1 MSILNNIFNPGG
13 ETRSSQSISAGSM
26 APFIISGNSLK
37 PAELVSADVALKNS
51 DLYAVTSLISADIA
65 GAKFQGNSP
74 FIDLLNQPSTKVA
87 SYNHWQ
93 TYLLNVLLNG
103 NGIMLIKRKPDGTPV
118 ELINVPTSSVV
129 IDLDDVTGEIT
140 YKVSSVAGLLQ
151 GGTYSASDV
160 IHTRIMAY
168 GSNPLDNLLGHSP
181 LESLSTELQQQAVS
195 NRLSLATI
203 RNAINPATVLK
214 LPEAGQMTDE
224 AKEAVR
230 KSFES
235 ANSGDNSGR
244 TIILD
249 ETANLSSISINA
261 DVAKYLSQLDWG
273 RTQVAKAFGI
283 PDSYLNGT
291 GDQQSSINMISALY
305 VNGLNKYIEPMLSEL
320 NMKLGGGINIDM
332 QSITDYGNQQLTT
345 NLINLVDKG
354 IVNPQEAHTILQSK
368 GVI

>member
-1 MSILNNIFNPGG
+1 MNILNSIFNPTG
-13 ETRSSQSISAGSM
+13 EVRSSQSIGTGNL
-26 APFIISGNSLK
+26 APFIIAGNSLK

-65 GAKFQGNSP
+65 GAPFKGNSP
-74 FIDLLNQPSTKVA
+74 FIDLLNHPSTKVA

-103 NGIMLIKRKPDGTPV
+103 NGIMLIKRKQDGTPV

-140 YKVSSVAGLLQ
+140 YKVSSFSGLQ

-168 GSNPLDNLLGHSP
+168 GSNPLDNLLGRSP
-181 LESLSTELQQQAVS
+181 LESLATELQQQAVS

-249 ETANLSSISINA
+249 ETANLSSISVNA
-261 DVAKYLSQLDWG
+261 DIAKYLTSMDWG
-273 RTQVAKAFGI
+273 REQIAKAFGV
-283 PDSYLNGT
+283 PDSYLNGS

-332 QSITDYGNQQLTT
+332 QSILDYGNQQLTT

-354 IVNPQEAHTILQSK
+354 IVDSMEAHTILQSK

>member
-1 MSILNNIFNPGG
+1 MSLLNNIFNPGV
-13 ETRSSQSISAGSM
+13 ELRSSQSISAGSM
-26 APFIISGNSLK
+26 APFIITGNSLK

-51 DLYAVTSLISADIA
+51 DLYAVTSLISSDIA

-74 FIDLLNQPSTKVA
+74 FIELLNQPSTKVA

-103 NGIMLIKRKPDGTPV
+103 NGIMLIKRDQDGTPV

-140 YKVSSVAGLLQ
+140 YKVNSVSGSQ
-151 GGTYSASDV
+151 GGTYSANDV

-214 LPEAGQMTDE
+214 LPQAGQMTDE

-261 DVAKYLSQLDWG
+261 DIAKYLTSMDWG
-273 RTQVAKAFGI
+273 REQVAKSYGI

-291 GDQQSSINMISALY
+291 GDQQSSLNMISALY

-320 NMKLGGGINIDM
+320 NMKLGGSINIDM
-332 QSITDYGNQQLTT
+332 QSITDYGNQQLTS

-354 IVNPQEAHTILQSK
+354 IVGTSEAHELLLKK

>member
-13 ETRSSQSISAGSM
+13 ETRSSQSVSAGSM

-65 GAKFQGNSP
+65 GAPFKGNSP
-74 FIDLLNQPSTKVA
+74 FIDLLNKPSTKVA

-103 NGIMLIKRKPDGTPV
+103 NGIMLIKRDQNGTPV
-118 ELINVPTSSVV
+118 ELINVPTSSVI

-140 YKVSSVAGLLQ
+140 YKVNSFTGVQ
-151 GGTYSASDV
+151 TGTYPASDV

-214 LPEAGQMTDE
+214 LPEAGLMTDE

-249 ETANLSSISINA
+249 ETANLSSISVNA
-261 DVAKYLSQLDWG
+261 DIAKYLTSMDWG
-273 RTQVAKAFGI
+273 REQIAKAFGV
-283 PDSYLNGT
+283 PDSYLNGN
-291 GDQQSSINMISALY
+291 GDQQSSIQMTTALY
-305 VNGLNKYIEPMLSEL
+305 VNGLNRYIEPMLSEI
-320 NMKLGGGINIDM
+320 NMKLGGNISIDM
-332 QSITDYGNQQLTT
+332 QSITDYGNQKLTT

-354 IVNPQEAHTILQSK
+354 IVNPEQANTILQSK

>member
-1 MSILNNIFNPGG
+1 MSLLNSIFNPTG
-13 ETRSSQSISAGSM
+13 ETRSSRSVSAGSM
-26 APFIISGNSLK
+26 APFIISGSSMQ
-37 PAELVSADVALKNS
+37 PAELVSAEVALKNS
-51 DLYAVTSLISADIA
+51 DLYAVTSLISSDIA
-65 GAKFQGNSP
+65 GASFKGDSP
-74 FIDLLNQPSTKVA
+74 FIELLNSPSDNVS

-103 NGIMLIKRKPDGTPV
+103 NGIMLIKRGQDGTPIS
-118 ELINVPTSSVV
+118 LINVPTGSVT
-129 IDLDDVTGEIT
+129 IDMNDVTGVVT
-140 YKVSSVAGLLQ
+140 YKINDYIGLQ
-151 GGTYSASDV
+151 SGTYSASDV

-168 GSNPLDNLLGHSP
+168 GSNQLDNLLGHSP
-181 LESLSTELQQQAVS
+181 LESLATELQQQTVS
-195 NRLSLATI
+195 NRLSLATL

-230 KSFES
+230 KNFEK

-273 RTQVAKAFGI
+273 RTQIAKAFGV

-305 VNGLNKYIEPMLSEL
+305 VNGLNKYIEPMLSEI
-320 NMKLGGGINIDM
+320 NTKLGGGINIDM
-332 QSITDYGNQQLTT
+332 QSIIDYGNQQLTT

-354 IVNPQEAHTILQSK
+354 IVATEEAHDILLSK

>member
-1 MSILNNIFNPGG
+1 MSLLNNIFNPGV
-13 ETRSSQSISAGSM
+13 ELRSSQSIIAGSM
-26 APFIISGNSLK
+26 APFIITGNSLK

-51 DLYAVTSLISADIA
+51 DLYAVTSLISSDIA

-74 FIDLLNQPSTKVA
+74 FIELLNQPSTKVA

-103 NGIMLIKRKPDGTPV
+103 NGIMLIKRDQDGTPV

-129 IDLDDVTGEIT
+129 IDLDDVTGAIT
-140 YKVSSVAGLLQ
+140 YKVNSFPGIQ
-151 GGTYSASDV
+151 GGTYSANDV

-214 LPEAGQMTDE
+214 LPQAGQMTDE

-261 DVAKYLSQLDWG
+261 DIAKYLTSMDWG
-273 RTQVAKAFGI
+273 REQVAKSYGI

-291 GDQQSSINMISALY
+291 GDQQSSLNMISALY

-320 NMKLGGGINIDM
+320 NMKLGGSINIDM
-332 QSITDYGNQQLTT
+332 QSITDYGNQQLTS

-354 IVNPQEAHTILQSK
+354 IVGTSEAHELLLKK

>member
-1 MSILNNIFNPGG
+1 MSILNSVFNPIG
-13 ETRSSQSISAGSM
+13 ETRSSQSVSAGSM

-51 DLYAVTSLISADIA
+51 DLYAVTSLISSDIA

-74 FIDLLNQPSTKVA
+74 FIKLLNEPSTKVA

-103 NGIMLIKRKPDGTPV
+103 NGIMIIKRNPSGEPV
-118 ELINVPTSSVV
+118 ELVNIPTSSVV
-129 IDLDDVTGEIT
+129 INLDDQTGVIT
-140 YKVSSVAGLLQ
+140 YKVNSFVGLQ
-151 GGTYSASDV
+151 GGTYSSSDV

-168 GSNPLDNLLGHSP
+168 GSNQLDNFLGHSP
-181 LESLSTELQQQAVS
+181 LESLATELQQQTVS
-195 NRLSLATI
+195 NRLSLATL

-214 LPEAGQMTDE
+214 LPEAGQMSDE

-230 KSFES
+230 KNFEK

-273 RTQVAKAFGI
+273 RTQIAKAFGV

-305 VNGLNKYIEPMLSEL
+305 VNGLNKYIEPMLSEI
-320 NMKLGGGINIDM
+320 NTKLGGNISIDM
-332 QSITDYGNQQLTT
+332 QSIIDYGNQQLTT
-345 NLINLVDKG
+345 NLINLVDQG
-354 IVNPQEAHTILQSK
+354 IVATEEAHDILLSK

>member
-1 MSILNNIFNPGG
+1 
-13 ETRSSQSISAGSM
+13 
-26 APFIISGNSLK
+26 
-37 PAELVSADVALKNS
+37 
-51 DLYAVTSLISADIA
+51 
-65 GAKFQGNSP
+65 
-74 FIDLLNQPSTKVA
+74 
-87 SYNHWQ
+87 
-93 TYLLNVLLNG
+93 
-103 NGIMLIKRKPDGTPV
+103 MLIKRDQDGTPV

-129 IDLDDVTGEIT
+129 IDLDDVTGAIT
-140 YKVSSVAGLLQ
+140 YKVNSFPGIQ
-151 GGTYSASDV
+151 GGTYSANDV

-214 LPEAGQMTDE
+214 LPQAGQMTDE

-261 DVAKYLSQLDWG
+261 DIAKYLTSMDWG
-273 RTQVAKAFGI
+273 REQVAKSYGI

-291 GDQQSSINMISALY
+291 GDQQSSLNMISALY

-320 NMKLGGGINIDM
+320 NMKLGGSINIDM
-332 QSITDYGNQQLTT
+332 QSITDYGNQQLTS

-354 IVNPQEAHTILQSK
+354 IVGTSEAHELLLKK

>member
-1 MSILNNIFNPGG
+1 MNILNSIFNPSG
-13 ETRSSQSISAGSM
+13 EVRSSQSIGTSNL
-26 APFIISGNSLK
+26 APFVISGNSLK
-37 PAELVSADVALKNS
+37 PAELVSANVALKNS

-65 GAKFQGNSP
+65 GAPFKGNSP
-74 FIDLLNQPSTKVA
+74 FIELLNQPSTKVS

-140 YKVSSVAGLLQ
+140 YKVNSFAGLQ
-151 GGTYSASDV
+151 SGTYPASDV

-273 RTQVAKAFGI
+273 RTQIAKAFGI
-283 PDSYLNGT
+283 PDSYLNGS
-291 GDQQSSINMISALY
+291 GDQQSSLNMISALY
-305 VNGLNKYIEPMLSEL
+305 VNGLNKYIVPMLSEL

-354 IVNPQEAHTILQSK
+354 IVNPEQANTILQSK

>member
-1 MSILNNIFNPGG
+1 MSLLNNIFNPGG
-13 ETRSSQSISAGSM
+13 ETRSSQSVSAGSM
-26 APFIISGNSLK
+26 APFIITGNSLK

-65 GAKFQGNSP
+65 GAPFKGNSP

-93 TYLLNVLLNG
+93 TYLLNILLNG

-140 YKVSSVAGLLQ
+140 YKVNSFAGVQ
-151 GGTYSASDV
+151 TGTYPASDV

-168 GSNPLDNLLGHSP
+168 GSNPLDNLLGRSP
-181 LESLSTELQQQAVS
+181 LESLATELQQQAVS

-214 LPEAGQMTDE
+214 LPQAGQMTDE

-261 DVAKYLSQLDWG
+261 DIAKYLTSMDWG
-273 RTQVAKAFGI
+273 RTQIAKAFGV

-291 GDQQSSINMISALY
+291 GDQQSSLSMISALY
-305 VNGLNKYIEPMLSEL
+305 VNGLNRYIEPMLSEI

-332 QSITDYGNQQLTT
+332 QSILDYGNQQLTS

-354 IVNPQEAHTILQSK
+354 IVDSMEAHTILQSK

>member
-1 MSILNNIFNPGG
+1 MSLLNNIFNPTGM
-13 ETRSSQSISAGSM
+13 TRSSQSVSAGSM
-26 APFIISGNSLK
+26 APFIIAGNSLK

-51 DLYAVTSLISADIA
+51 DLYAVTSLISSDIA

-74 FIDLLNQPSTKVA
+74 FVELLNQPSTKVA

-103 NGIMLIKRKPDGTPV
+103 NGLMLIKRKPDGTPV
-118 ELINVPTSSVV
+118 ELVNVPTQSVV
-129 IDLDDVTGEIT
+129 IDLYDVTGEIT
-140 YKVSSVAGLLQ
+140 YKVNSFAGLQ

-273 RTQVAKAFGI
+273 RTQITKVFGI

-320 NMKLGGGINIDM
+320 NMKLGGNISIDM
-332 QSITDYGNQQLTT
+332 QSITDYGSRQLTS

-354 IVNPQEAHTILQSK
+354 IVGTEEAHTILQSK

>member
-1 MSILNNIFNPGG
+1 MSILNNIFNPTG
-13 ETRSSQSISAGSM
+13 ELRASQSVSAGSM
-26 APFIISGNSLK
+26 APFIITGNSLK

-65 GAKFQGNSP
+65 GAPFKGNSP
-74 FIDLLNQPSTKVA
+74 FIDLLNKPSTKVA

-93 TYLLNVLLNG
+93 TYLLNILLNG
-103 NGIMLIKRKPDGTPV
+103 NGIMIIKRKPDGTPV

-140 YKVSSVAGLLQ
+140 YKVNSFAGVQ
-151 GGTYSASDV
+151 TGTYPASDV

-168 GSNPLDNLLGHSP
+168 GSNPLDNLLGRSP
-181 LESLSTELQQQAVS
+181 LESLATELQQQAVS

-214 LPEAGQMTDE
+214 LPQAGQMTDE

-273 RTQVAKAFGI
+273 RTQIAKAFGV
-283 PDSYLNGT
+283 PDSYLNGN
-291 GDQQSSINMISALY
+291 GDQQSSIQMTTALY

-354 IVNPQEAHTILQSK
+354 IVNPEQANTILQSK

>member
-1 MSILNNIFNPGG
+1 MNILNSIFNPSG
-13 ETRSSQSISAGSM
+13 EVRSSQSIGTSNL
-26 APFIISGNSLK
+26 APFVISGNSLK
-37 PAELVSADVALKNS
+37 PAELVSANVALKNS

-65 GAKFQGNSP
+65 GAPFKGNSP
-74 FIDLLNQPSTKVA
+74 FIELLNQPSTKVS

-140 YKVSSVAGLLQ
+140 YKVNSFAGLQ
-151 GGTYSASDV
+151 SGTYPASDV

-273 RTQVAKAFGI
+273 RTQIAKAFGI
-283 PDSYLNGT
+283 PDSYLNGS
-291 GDQQSSINMISALY
+291 GDQQSSLNMISALY

-354 IVNPQEAHTILQSK
+354 IVGTEEAHTILQSK

>member
-1 MSILNNIFNPGG
+1 MTILNSIFNPGG

-65 GAKFQGNSP
+65 GAPFKGNSP
-74 FIDLLNQPSTKVA
+74 FIDLLNKPSTKVA

-140 YKVSSVAGLLQ
+140 YKVSSFSGVQ
-151 GGTYSASDV
+151 TGTYPASDV

-203 RNAINPATVLK
+203 RNAINPAMVLK
-214 LPEAGQMTDE
+214 LAEAGQMTNE

-273 RTQVAKAFGI
+273 RTQIAKAFGV
-283 PDSYLNGT
+283 PDSYLNGN
-291 GDQQSSINMISALY
+291 GDQQSSIQMTTALY

-354 IVNPQEAHTILQSK
+354 IVNPEQANTILQSK

>member
-1 MSILNNIFNPGG
+1 MNILNSIFNPSG
-13 ETRSSQSISAGSM
+13 EVRSSQSIGTSNL
-26 APFIISGNSLK
+26 APFVISGNSLK
-37 PAELVSADVALKNS
+37 PAELVSANVALKNS

-65 GAKFQGNSP
+65 GAPFKGNSP
-74 FIDLLNQPSTKVA
+74 FIELLNQPSTKVS

-140 YKVSSVAGLLQ
+140 YKVNSFAGLQ
-151 GGTYSASDV
+151 SGTYPASDV

-273 RTQVAKAFGI
+273 RTQIAKAFGI
-283 PDSYLNGT
+283 PDSYLNGS
-291 GDQQSSINMISALY
+291 GDQQSSLHMISALY

-354 IVNPQEAHTILQSK
+354 IVGTEEAHTILQSK

>member
-1 MSILNNIFNPGG
+1 MNILNSIFNPSG
-13 ETRSSQSISAGSM
+13 EVRSSQSIGTSNL
-26 APFIISGNSLK
+26 APFVISGNSLK
-37 PAELVSADVALKNS
+37 PAELVSANVALKNS

-65 GAKFQGNSP
+65 GAPFKGNSP
-74 FIDLLNQPSTKVA
+74 FIELLNQPSTKVS

-140 YKVSSVAGLLQ
+140 YKVNSFAGLQ
-151 GGTYSASDV
+151 SGTYPASDV

-273 RTQVAKAFGI
+273 RTQIAKAFGI
-283 PDSYLNGT
+283 PDSYLNGS
-291 GDQQSSINMISALY
+291 GDQQSSLNMISALY

-332 QSITDYGNQQLTT
+332 QSITDYGNQQLTS

-354 IVNPQEAHTILQSK
+354 IVGTEEAHELLLKK

>member
-13 ETRSSQSISAGSM
+13 EVRSSQSISAGSM

-65 GAKFQGNSP
+65 GAPFKGNSP
-74 FIDLLNQPSTKVA
+74 FIELLNQPSTKVA

-103 NGIMLIKRKPDGTPV
+103 NGIMLIKRDQNGTPV

-140 YKVSSVAGLLQ
+140 YKVNPFAGLQ

-273 RTQVAKAFGI
+273 RTQIAKAFGI
-283 PDSYLNGT
+283 PDSYLNGS
-291 GDQQSSINMISALY
+291 GDQQSSLNMISALY
-305 VNGLNKYIEPMLSEL
+305 VNGLNKYIEPMLSEI
-320 NMKLGGGINIDM
+320 NTKLGGNISIDM

>member
-1 MSILNNIFNPGG
+1 MSILNSIFNPTD
-13 ETRSSQSISAGSM
+13 EVRSSQSVSTGSM

-37 PAELVSADVALKNS
+37 PAELVSAEVALKNS
-51 DLYAVTSLISADIA
+51 DLYAVTSLISSDIA

-74 FIDLLNQPSTKVA
+74 FIELLNQPSTKVA

-103 NGIMLIKRKPDGTPV
+103 NGIMLIKRDQDSTPV

-140 YKVSSVAGLLQ
+140 YKVNSFPGSQ
-151 GGTYSASDV
+151 GGTYSANDV
-160 IHTRIMAY
+160 IHTRIMTY
-168 GSNPLDNLLGHSP
+168 GSNPLDNLLGHAP
-181 LESLSTELQQQAVS
+181 IESLATELQQQAVS

-214 LPEAGQMTDE
+214 LPQAGQMTDE

-273 RTQVAKAFGI
+273 RTQIAKAFGI

-291 GDQQSSINMISALY
+291 GDQQSSLNMITALY

-332 QSITDYGNQQLTT
+332 QSITDYGSQQLTS

-354 IVNPQEAHTILQSK
+354 IVNPTEAHTILQSK

>member
-1 MSILNNIFNPGG
+1 MSILNSIFNPTG
-13 ETRSSQSISAGSM
+13 EVRSNQSVSAGSM

-51 DLYAVTSLISADIA
+51 DLYAVTSLISSDIA
-65 GAKFQGNSP
+65 GASFQGNSP
-74 FIDLLNQPSTKVA
+74 FIELLNQPSTKVA

-103 NGIMLIKRKPDGTPV
+103 NAIMLIKRDQDGTPV

-140 YKVSSVAGLLQ
+140 YKVNSFSGVQ
-151 GGTYSASDV
+151 SGTYSASDV

-168 GSNPLDNLLGHSP
+168 GSNPLDNLLGRSP
-181 LESLSTELQQQAVS
+181 LESLATELQQQAVS

-249 ETANLSSISINA
+249 ETANLSSISVNA
-261 DVAKYLSQLDWG
+261 DIAKYLTSMDWG
-273 RTQVAKAFGI
+273 REQIAKAFGV
-283 PDSYLNGT
+283 PDSYLNGS

-332 QSITDYGNQQLTT
+332 QSILDYGNQQLTT

-354 IVNPQEAHTILQSK
+354 IVDSMEAHTILQSK

>member
-1 MSILNNIFNPGG
+1 MSILNSIFNPTG
-13 ETRSSQSISAGSM
+13 EVRSNQSVSAGSM

-51 DLYAVTSLISADIA
+51 DLYAVTSLISSDIA
-65 GAKFQGNSP
+65 GASFQGNSP
-74 FIDLLNQPSTKVA
+74 FIELLNQPSTKVA

-103 NGIMLIKRKPDGTPV
+103 NAIMLIKRDQDGTPV

-140 YKVSSVAGLLQ
+140 YKVNSFSGLQ
-151 GGTYSASDV
+151 SGTYSASDV

-273 RTQVAKAFGI
+273 RTQIAKAFGI

-291 GDQQSSINMISALY
+291 GDQQSSLNMISALY
-305 VNGLNKYIEPMLSEL
+305 VNGLNKYIEPMLSEI
-320 NMKLGGGINIDM
+320 NTKLGGNISIDM
-332 QSITDYGNQQLTT
+332 QSITDYSNQQLTT

-354 IVNPQEAHTILQSK
+354 IVGTSEAHELLLKK

>member
-1 MSILNNIFNPGG
+1 MNVLNSIFNPSG
-13 ETRSSQSISAGSM
+13 EVRSSQSISAGSM

-37 PAELVSADVALKNS
+37 PAELVSANVALKNS

-65 GAKFQGNSP
+65 GAPFKGNSP
-74 FIDLLNQPSTKVA
+74 FIELLNQPSTKVA

-103 NGIMLIKRKPDGTPV
+103 NGIMLIKRDQNGTPV
-118 ELINVPTSSVV
+118 ELTNVPTASVV

-140 YKVSSVAGLLQ
+140 YKVNSFAGLQ
-151 GGTYSASDV
+151 SGTYPASDV

-195 NRLSLATI
+195 NRLSLATL
-203 RNAINPATVLK
+203 RNAINPATILK

-273 RTQVAKAFGI
+273 RTQIAKAFGI

-291 GDQQSSINMISALY
+291 GDQQSSLNMISALY

-332 QSITDYGNQQLTT
+332 QSILDYGNQQLTS

-354 IVNPQEAHTILQSK
+354 IVDSMEAHTILQSK

>member
-13 ETRSSQSISAGSM
+13 ETRSSQSVSAGSM

-51 DLYAVTSLISADIA
+51 DLYAVTSLISSDIA

-74 FIDLLNQPSTKVA
+74 FIKLLNEPSAKVS

-118 ELINVPTSSVV
+118 ELINVPTQAVV
-129 IDLDDVTGEIT
+129 IDLDDQTGVIT
-140 YKVSSVAGLLQ
+140 YKVSSFAGVQ

-181 LESLSTELQQQAVS
+181 LESLGTELQQQAVS

-214 LPEAGQMTDE
+214 LPEAGLMTDE
-224 AKEAVR
+224 TKETIR

-273 RTQVAKAFGI
+273 RTQIAKAFGI
-283 PDSYLNGT
+283 PDSYLNGS
-291 GDQQSSINMISALY
+291 GDQQSSIQMISALY

-332 QSITDYGNQQLTT
+332 QSITDYGSQQLTR

-354 IVNPQEAHTILQSK
+354 IVGTEEAHTILQSK